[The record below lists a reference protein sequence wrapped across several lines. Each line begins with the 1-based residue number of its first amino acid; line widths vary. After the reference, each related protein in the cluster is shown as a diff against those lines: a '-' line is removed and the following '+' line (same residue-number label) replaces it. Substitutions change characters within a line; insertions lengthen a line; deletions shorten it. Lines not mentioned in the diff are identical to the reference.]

1 MKEFTFQPRWKEE
14 LVVTGNG
21 GEFILELPMG
31 VLTAYLPTEST
42 WKTKS
47 PEWAKNLYSELEK
60 ELRLWCV
67 ENKANLIIDETAG
80 VGINDKWS

>member
-1 MKEFTFQPRWKEE
+1 
-14 LVVTGNG
+14 
-21 GEFILELPMG
+21 MG